1 MPRNIPNKSAYLYYT
16 LFFWLWHRAILQSNH
31 QCFYFSPLG
40 SEQPDCSSFFFGRQP
55 PVGQGLLIHEVS
67 RSHTTTQH
75 SRQDSSGQV
84 ISSSQRPLPDNTQH
98 SQQHSCPRWDSKPQ
112 SQQASGRR
120 PTPLTARPVWPAH
133 FSSHCLHSLAE
144 NWLWSLIRG
153 SKFLRNVDVP
163 YASNTVSY
171 PRRPHS
177 KHVSL

>member
-1 MPRNIPNKSAYLYYT
+1 MWRKSYIWSLFTEHIKNHSIWINVGTDMPRNIPNKSAYLYYT

-98 SQQHSCPRWDSKPQ
+98 SQQTNIHARGRIRNHNLSRRAAADLRLWPRGQCDRHISLHTAYIV
-112 SQQASGRR
+112 SQKTDFD
-120 PTPLTARPVWPAH
+120 P
-133 FSSHCLHSLAE
+133 
-144 NWLWSLIRG
+144 
-153 SKFLRNVDVP
+153 
-163 YASNTVSY
+163 
-171 PRRPHS
+171 
-177 KHVSL
+177 